1 MKKKVFTYLGL
12 FVLFYVMCMAYVVVP
27 ECKTF
32 GYGFFY
38 ALMLCG
44 GGYFVVL
51 TYIPAFLLANLSIA
65 SIYVALGT
73 VATAVPLVAVAKRKK
88 IPSWVYYVAALIPQ
102 LFYVFANIRS
112 AQVALTWV
120 FAILLGL
127 LFMFVCHMCLN
138 ILKNRFHNFVLNTD
152 EKIALSIFV
161 VILSVGLCACKF
173 YVSPNSIVCLL
184 LIFTFTYYFDAK
196 YALLVSILFGLGELI
211 VSKSVVAPAIFV
223 LYALLSLGFKSN
235 IKVLSIIAVV
245 LCNIALGFYVNELS
259 FDAFGLVDIA
269 ISGILF
275 FVIPK
280 KWAEHAKAMFTI
292 SYDSIASRGI
302 VNRTRDSVCMRLNN
316 VSQVFKEM
324 DYTYRKMIQ
333 GNMPESQAKELVGGE
348 LVNKVCA
355 HCPDRN
361 KCMRVDGKFMLDVFE
376 EMLDAGMTRGKVTL
390 LDVPPYLTAK
400 CNNINL
406 LINTLNA
413 LIKNY
418 KQYANMIKNSD
429 GSKLLIADNLN
440 ALSSMLT
447 NLSKEISM
455 NITFDSALENR
466 IKEELTYKNIIVYEV
481 VVYMLDA
488 NTKIITLLVPSEL
501 KKLETI
507 EKCVSKTI
515 GKQFFV
521 IETLD
526 KGNMQMLTLKQKP
539 NFDIVFG
546 ISSVGKDGVMKNGDT
561 HSVIKLADGKFMV
574 GLSDGMGT
582 GAKAHASSSLAISLI
597 ENFYKADFDSG
608 IVLSTINKL
617 LSINS
622 GENYSTLDL
631 CIMDLYKNTFDFIKL
646 GAPFC
651 VVKNDNKL
659 QVVEGSGLPIGVLE
673 EMKPHITNKLINP
686 FDTIIMFSD
695 GVVDAFNGKENLLN
709 YLTTITTTNPQTLA
723 EELLDGSVDYVHGKV
738 SDDMTVL
745 ACRIYPL

>member
-1 MKKKVFTYLGL
+1 MKKKAFTYLGL
-12 FVLFYVMCMAYVVVP
+12 FILFYVICKAYVVVP
-27 ECKTF
+27 ECKIF
-32 GYGFFY
+32 GYGLFY
-38 ALMLCG
+38 SLILCG

-51 TYIPAFLLANLSIA
+51 TYVPAFLLANLNIVG
-65 SIYVALGT
+65 IYVALAT
-73 VATAVPLVAVAKRKK
+73 IATAVPLVTVAKRKK
-88 IPSWVYYVAALIPQ
+88 MASFVYYIVALLPQ
-102 LFYVFANIRS
+102 IFYVFATINS
-112 AQVALTWV
+112 AQIALTWV

-127 LFMFVCHMCLN
+127 LFMFVCHMCLT
-138 ILKNRFHNFVLNTD
+138 ILKNRLHNFVLNTD

-161 VILSVGLCACKF
+161 VVVSIGLCACKF
-173 YVSPNSIVCLL
+173 YVSPNVIVCLF
-184 LIFTFTYYFDAK
+184 LIFTFTYFFDAK
-196 YALLVSILFGLGELI
+196 YAFLASILFGLGELVVFKSI
-211 VSKSVVAPAIFV
+211 VTPGIFA

-245 LCNIALGFYVNELS
+245 LCNIALGFYVSELS
-259 FDAFGLVDIA
+259 FDAFELIEIIVGGA
-269 ISGILF
+269 LF
-275 FVIPK
+275 FAIPK
-280 KWAEHAKAMFTI
+280 KWAEHFRAMFTM

-355 HCPDRN
+355 HCKERN
-361 KCMRVDGKFMLDVFE
+361 KCMCVDGKFTLDVFE
-376 EMLDAGMTRGKVTL
+376 EMLDAGMVRGKVTL

-406 LINTLNA
+406 LITTLNA

-418 KQYANMIKNSD
+418 KQYANMIKNNDS
-429 GSKLLIADNLN
+429 SKLLIADNLN
-440 ALSSMLT
+440 ALSGMLT

-466 IKEELTYKNIIVYEV
+466 IREELTYKNIIVYET

-488 NTKIITLLVPSEL
+488 NTKIITLLVPSEF
-501 KKLETI
+501 KKLQII

-521 IETLD
+521 SETLD
-526 KGNMQMLTLKQKP
+526 KGSMQMLTLKQKP
-539 NFDIVFG
+539 NFDLVFG
-546 ISSVGKDGVMKNGDT
+546 VSSIGKDGVMKNGDT
-561 HSVIKLADGKFMV
+561 HSAIKLADGKYMV

-582 GAKAHASSSLAISLI
+582 GAKAHASSSLAINLI

-617 LSINS
+617 LSING

-651 VVKNDNKL
+651 VVKNNNKL

-695 GVVDAFNGKENLLN
+695 GVVDAFDGKENLLN
-709 YLTTITTTNPQTLA
+709 YLTTISTTNPQTLA
-723 EELLDGSVDYVHGKV
+723 EELLDGSVDYVKGKV
-738 SDDMTVL
+738 TDDMTVL
-745 ACRIYPL
+745 ACRVYPL

>member
-88 IPSWVYYVAALIPQ
+88 ISSWVYYVAALIPQ

-138 ILKNRFHNFVLNTD
+138 ILKNRLHNFVLNTD

-161 VILSVGLCACKF
+161 VILSIGLCACKF

-196 YALLVSILFGLGELI
+196 YALLASILFGLGELI

-292 SYDSIASRGI
+292 SYDSVASRGI

-361 KCMRVDGKFMLDVFE
+361 KCMRVDGKFTLDVFE

-406 LINTLNA
+406 LINTLNS

-440 ALSSMLT
+440 ALSGMLT

-501 KKLETI
+501 KKLEII

-515 GKQFFV
+515 GKQFPR
-521 IETLD
+521 
-526 KGNMQMLTLKQKP
+526 N
-539 NFDIVFG
+539 
-546 ISSVGKDGVMKNGDT
+546 
-561 HSVIKLADGKFMV
+561 
-574 GLSDGMGT
+574 
-582 GAKAHASSSLAISLI
+582 
-597 ENFYKADFDSG
+597 
-608 IVLSTINKL
+608 
-617 LSINS
+617 
-622 GENYSTLDL
+622 
-631 CIMDLYKNTFDFIKL
+631 
-646 GAPFC
+646 
-651 VVKNDNKL
+651 
-659 QVVEGSGLPIGVLE
+659 
-673 EMKPHITNKLINP
+673 
-686 FDTIIMFSD
+686 
-695 GVVDAFNGKENLLN
+695 
-709 YLTTITTTNPQTLA
+709 
-723 EELLDGSVDYVHGKV
+723 
-738 SDDMTVL
+738 
-745 ACRIYPL
+745 